1 MIWRSSYRKIIYWVK
16 FCTEVWSLLKKRRLC
31 STSSNFQNIKS
42 KIKKKK
48 NSKTNESVWL
58 TCTERW
64 KIDKNCS
71 HFLCLKISKKKN
83 QNYSEKCIFS
93 KSIFF
98 RRGRFF
104 SYKYLG
110 YECCNASV
118 RNAISVR
125 GIFLRE
131 EENSSYG
138 AKNIIFLNSVFWPSL
153 FLHVFFV
160 TFVTFN
166 FNILLSSF
174 FKSNCE
180 LKFLTF
186 KFWALHVL
194 TIMA

>member
-71 HFLCLKISKKKN
+71 HFLCLKISKKKKSKLFWKI
-83 QNYSEKCIFS
+83 QMEKKFF
-93 KSIFF
+93 KFFLDGVAFF
-98 RRGRFF
+98 RINILDMSAAMPRLETPSVLEEF
-104 SYKYLG
+104 SSAKKKIQAMGQKYFSDL
-110 YECCNASV
+110 
-118 RNAISVR
+118 
-125 GIFLRE
+125 
-131 EENSSYG
+131 
-138 AKNIIFLNSVFWPSL
+138 L

-160 TFVTFN
+160 
-166 FNILLSSF
+166 
-174 FKSNCE
+174 
-180 LKFLTF
+180 KFLTLKLLHQF
-186 KFWALHVL
+186 WSNFLTLEIKF
-194 TIMA
+194 